1 MNKNSPTDLF
11 ICESLGRMLGAVSFC
26 GFGADDLPAE
36 ILAQR
41 LKSLAKLGEEI
52 EEQLKKQKK

>member
-1 MNKNSPTDLF
+1 
-11 ICESLGRMLGAVSFC
+11 MLGAVSFC

-52 EEQLKKQKK
+52 EEQLNKQKK